1 MRSDPVPFIPAH
13 RGELDAPASWG
24 AIDFISDLHLQAA
37 EPGTARALR
46 DYLKACEADALF
58 ILGDLFEVWIG
69 DDLLAASAAERA
81 IDPEYDFLAGICAE
95 LRAFSA
101 RHALY
106 VLHGNRDFL
115 LGAGFCA
122 ASGATLLDD
131 PSLLRWRERRLL
143 LSHGDALCLA
153 DRDYLAFREQVRQ
166 PGWRDAFLARP
177 LAERAA
183 FARGLRAQ
191 SEARKQDPAMT
202 WADVDHPAASD
213 WLRASGADTLLHG
226 HTHRPG
232 RHELGDGLQR
242 LVLGDWDTEAKPP
255 RAEVLRLDASGWR
268 RIALAG

>member
-1 MRSDPVPFIPAH
+1 MRSDPVPVTPAH

-24 AIDFISDLHLQAA
+24 AIDFISDLHLQAG
-37 EPGTARALR
+37 EPATAQVFR
-46 DYLKACEADALF
+46 DYLRVCDADALF

-69 DDLLAASAAERA
+69 DDLLAATAAERA
-81 IDPEYDFLAGICAE
+81 AEPEHDFLAGICAE

-101 RHALY
+101 RHALF

-122 ASGATLLDD
+122 ACGATLLDD
-131 PSLLRWRERRLL
+131 PTLLRWRGHRLL

-166 PGWRDAFLARP
+166 PGWRNAFLARP

-183 FARGLRAQ
+183 FARGLRAR

-202 WADVDHPAASD
+202 WADVDHPAACD
-213 WLRASGADTLLHG
+213 WLRARGADTLLHG

-232 RHELGDGLQR
+232 RHELGDGRHR
-242 LVLGDWDTEAKPP
+242 LVLGDWDAGAKPP